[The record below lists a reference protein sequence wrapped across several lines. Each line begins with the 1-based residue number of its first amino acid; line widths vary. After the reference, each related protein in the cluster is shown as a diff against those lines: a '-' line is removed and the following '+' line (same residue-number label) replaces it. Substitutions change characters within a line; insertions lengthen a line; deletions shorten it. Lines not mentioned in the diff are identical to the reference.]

1 MKRPTDYLAETRLLG
16 QWVGHKVPI
25 LKETA
30 CMDVEDRELIALIT
44 CYLEVE
50 DLSLEVKKHFQKK
63 ILPYLRYMAWAKW
76 PRDVLTD
83 MALRKGDTTHREDLP
98 SKTSMT
104 EDLKDVPS
112 DNPES

>member
-1 MKRPTDYLAETRLLG
+1 MKKPTDYLAETRLLG

-30 CMDVEDRELIALIT
+30 CMDVEDRELIALLT
-44 CYLEVE
+44 CYLDVE
-50 DLSLEVKKHFQKK
+50 DIPEKEKVFIQKK
-63 ILPYLRYMAWAKW
+63 IMPYLRYMAWAKW

-98 SKTSMT
+98 KQEVR
-104 EDLKDVPS
+104 EDLS
-112 DNPES
+112 ASANNAES